1 MTSQIHF
8 ADTQY
13 GFDWGAVKVIRGFS
27 DKEKGWVWLLLE
39 TPKHQGRNSLQ
50 IRVTKS
56 GKIRIADANGEWTR
70 AKEAKP

>member
-1 MTSQIHF
+1 MTAQIHF

-56 GKIRIADANGEWTR
+56 
-70 AKEAKP
+70 

>member
-8 ADTQY
+8 TDTHY
-13 GFDWGAVKVIRGFS
+13 GFEWGAVKVIRGFS
-27 DKEKGWVWLLLE
+27 DKEKGWIWLLLE
-39 TPKHQGRNSLQ
+39 TPKHQGRNWLQ

-70 AKEAKP
+70 AKEAKL